1 MVAWLS
7 DWLRDIIA
15 VILLAVLVELLLP
28 NKSMQRYARLVV
40 GLFILLTILSP
51 ILKLLQSDVSSKLD
65 AGMQQ
70 WSESQM
76 TNKTG
81 MASLAEI
88 QQNAEQMSEKRSLEA
103 AKLMERTLE
112 ASIRSELIERTKAA
126 VDSVDVG
133 LKWVMLSGKQTPYI
147 SNVTVNL
154 KAAEQKGELSKEG
167 KTVDDVLPV
176 IVDVEM
182 DQIGGDEEM
191 QQSSGTEMLQESS
204 RKEQPDGNWTEA
216 DGTLTA
222 AISILIVQGWGVDAN
237 QIVVRQPLEQKTSR

>member
-76 TNKTG
+76 TSKTG

-103 AKLMERTLE
+103 AKLMQRTLE
-112 ASIRSELIERTKAA
+112 ASIRSELIERTKAT

-147 SNVTVNL
+147 GNVTVNL

-176 IVDVEM
+176 IVEVEM
-182 DQIGGDEEM
+182 GQIGGNEGM
-191 QQSSGTEMLQESS
+191 QQSSGSEMDSS
-204 RKEQPDGNWTEA
+204 REERLDGNWTGA
-216 DGTLTA
+216 DGALTA
-222 AISILIVQGWGVDAN
+222 AISSLIVQGWGVDAN